1 MKKYL
6 GSSKN
11 PANISLTVKSVLVW
25 LIPAIILIAGY
36 FGLSVAEA
44 DLTEIINSI
53 SVLVASAMTLYGLG
67 RKAYYKYFV

>member
-11 PANISLTVKSVLVW
+11 PANISLTIKSIGLW
-25 LIPAIILIAGY
+25 AIPAIILIGKY
-36 FGLSVAEA
+36 SGLEIAEA
-44 DLTEIINSI
+44 DLTEILNSI
-53 SVLVASAMTLYGLG
+53 AVLVASGMTLYGLG